1 MKLNKI
7 IAFNKV
13 IADLKLTSLSG
24 KDKYTLFKIFRQFKV
39 VENEFNQFK
48 ADVINKYTQTDEFK
62 EKLEAYNNED
72 EEAKKWINNLNNEVT
87 NILAMEL
94 NTDKEVTLNPVSED
108 LFVALIDG
116 NDLSLSETSLLEEV
130 LIQNV

>member
-94 NTDKEVTLNPVSED
+94 NTDKEVILNPVSED